1 MSTVKTPVF
10 RVSWPAILQPK
21 ANELNADKV
30 LEYSLVAL
38 FPKGTDLSK
47 LKAAAKEA
55 VIRKWGADPAKHPK
69 NLRNPFR
76 DQGEKV
82 RTDDE
87 GKEILPGGHEKGAIF
102 ITMKNR
108 KKPSLVNQQVT
119 PITDETEF
127 YAGCYAQAVV
137 KANAYDTKGNR
148 GVGFYVDHIQKVRD
162 GDPLDGRTKPE
173 DHFAPIAIE
182 ADAGDSSASASD
194 LF

>member
-10 RVSWPAILQPK
+10 RVSWPAILNPK
-21 ANELNADKV
+21 VNELHKDKI

-38 FPKGTDLSK
+38 FPKGADLSQ

-55 VIRKWGADPAKHPK
+55 VVRKWGADPAKHPK
-69 NLRNPFR
+69 VLRNPFR
-76 DQGEKV
+76 DQGERAKV
-82 RTDDE
+82 GDD

-108 KKPSLVNQQVT
+108 KRPSLVNQQVL

-137 KANAYDTKGNR
+137 KANAYDNMGNR

-162 GDPLDGRTKPE
+162 GEPLDGRTKPE
-173 DHFAPIAIE
+173 DHFAPIAVE
-182 ADAGDSSASASD
+182 GGEETSSASD